1 MSINI
6 QRGCQ
11 GKKQS
16 LGYVLKKSRR
26 EDVDIFRMC
35 FELSFIDGRN
45 VGVYLLKQYTEY
57 QSLNFRGV
65 GEINFSLSLI
75 IRAMKRLLVVN
86 NVNQKEYGEKG
97 KEGKGRGHKEVIII
111 NMMLCAM
118 RADKDTDRQVVQ
130 MNVDGQEKLSRRL

>member
-1 MSINI
+1 
-6 QRGCQ
+6 
-11 GKKQS
+11 
-16 LGYVLKKSRR
+16 
-26 EDVDIFRMC
+26 MC

-45 VGVYLLKQYTEY
+45 VDVYLLKQYTEY

-97 KEGKGRGHKEVIII
+97 REEEEEEGIRK
-111 NMMLCAM
+111 
-118 RADKDTDRQVVQ
+118 
-130 MNVDGQEKLSRRL
+130 